1 MTLNAIGVRGDAASR
16 YRAASDGL
24 RAFDDLSHAVAA
36 RRDAVVRDVG
46 ARAAAAY
53 PAPARAHVSTAA
65 SAGTLI
71 GSAVAAFAASEAGR
85 AAIEHAISTAAGAL
99 KGIFGTA
106 EGAAQ
111 LPLPFA

>member
-1 MTLNAIGVRGDAASR
+1 
-16 YRAASDGL
+16 
-24 RAFDDLSHAVAA
+24 
-36 RRDAVVRDVG
+36 
-46 ARAAAAY
+46 
-53 PAPARAHVSTAA
+53 
-65 SAGTLI
+65 LI

>member
-36 RRDAVVRDVG
+36 RRDAVVRDVAG
-46 ARAAAAY
+46 RASAPY
-53 PAPARAHVSTAA
+53 PAPAHGSAA
-65 SAGTLI
+65 AAAGTLI

-99 KGIFGTA
+99 KGIFGSA

>member
-36 RRDAVVRDVG
+36 RRDAVVRDVAG
-46 ARAAAAY
+46 RAAAPY
-53 PAPARAHVSTAA
+53 PAPAHVSTAA
-65 SAGTLI
+65 AAGTLI

-106 EGAAQ
+106 EGAQ
-111 LPLPFA
+111 LPLPFP

>member
-24 RAFDDLSHAVAA
+24 RAFDDLSHAVAT
-36 RRDAVVRDVG
+36 RRDAVVRDVA
-46 ARAAAAY
+46 ARAAAPPY
-53 PAPARAHVSTAA
+53 PAPAHGSAA
-65 SAGTLI
+65 AAAGTLI

-85 AAIEHAISTAAGAL
+85 AAIEHAISSAAGAL